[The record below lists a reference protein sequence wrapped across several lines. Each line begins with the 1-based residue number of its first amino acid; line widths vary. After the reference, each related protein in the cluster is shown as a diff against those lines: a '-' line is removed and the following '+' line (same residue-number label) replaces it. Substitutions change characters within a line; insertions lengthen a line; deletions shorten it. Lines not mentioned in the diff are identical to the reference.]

1 MMIMIKIV
9 ILMVWSVDCGRCEIA
24 PTFYPTI
31 VPTEEVCKQ
40 RELQWAKLSPYHRS
54 TCYVIE
60 IPARRVPIIKERIR
74 T

>member
-1 MMIMIKIV
+1 MIKIV
-9 ILMVWSVDCGRCEIA
+9 IVILIVWSVDCGLCKNA

-31 VPTEEVCKQ
+31 VPTEEVCRQ

-54 TCYVIE
+54 NCYVIE
-60 IPARRVPIIKERIR
+60 IPVSRVPIIKERIR